1 MFAWLAIALACN
13 TGSPVAKDGTTD
25 RLFPKSPLSEAP
37 CLEDQ
42 DCVVTHRKDGHC
54 CPDAEYD
61 KRNLYTRD
69 QYQQLVDHQDQIC
82 VEGSGHFTCP
92 EHPPP
97 GHIET
102 VFHGACIES
111 RCTLKAVPAEAPH
124 SPTSETPTS
133 ATPTE
138 PNTDASA
145 PTGTTTPTVASPK
158 G

>member
-1 MFAWLAIALACN
+1 MFGWLAIALACN

-69 QYQQLVDHQDQIC
+69 QYQQLTDHQDQIC
-82 VEGSGHFTCP
+82 VESSGHFTCP

-102 VFHGACIES
+102 VFHGECIES
-111 RCTLKAVPAEAPH
+111 RCALKAVPAEAPH
-124 SPTSETPTS
+124 SPTSETPTE
-133 ATPTE
+133 ADPTP
-138 PNTDASA
+138 S
-145 PTGTTTPTVASPK
+145 PTPGGTTPTVASPK